1 MQIAAAAVP
10 REESLQAHL
19 RNVGSVIGDDE
30 FREVI
35 FVEPST
41 TRWALAAVLEMRVGA
56 FFGRGGN
63 NGRDECGRREMSR
76 TASFVVKN
84 RSNGNM
90 PRRPF
95 RHDVV

>member
-19 RNVGSVIGDDE
+19 RNVGPVVVGDDE

-41 TRWALAAVLEMRVGA
+41 TRRALATVLEMRVGA

-63 NGRDECGRREMSR
+63 N
-76 TASFVVKN
+76 A
-84 RSNGNM
+84 
-90 PRRPF
+90 
-95 RHDVV
+95 